1 MYQTKIT
8 DKEAGQRFDK
18 YLHRILPN
26 AGSSFLYKMLR
37 KKNITLNDRKADG
50 SEKIAVGDSVKIYF
64 AEETLLKFRWTAA
77 ANESEYAVY
86 DIDTGSERQP
96 QNIAEDYLAAYRKI
110 SGVRILYENRH
121 ILLVDKPAGVLSQKA
136 KSTDISLNE
145 WLIGY
150 LFESGFMTEQ
160 EFTMYKPSVCNRLD
174 RNTSGIVLCAKSL
187 QGAQILGELLKN
199 RTLHKYYQTYVKGI
213 IEKERLVEGYLHKDE
228 KHNKVTV
235 IPKETPQMTDADI
248 KNQSM
253 VKTETSYI
261 RTSYKPLRVEDD
273 KTLIEVE
280 LITGKP
286 HQIRAHLAS
295 IGHPLLG
302 DYKYGNQAWNEEY
315 RKKYHVKSQLLHAYK
330 VVFPTLTEPFAD
342 ISGRTFYANLPDI
355 FYEVSEEHRH
365 GDMEFTRTERF
376 DTGRFNQPNE

>member
-8 DKEAGQRFDK
+8 EKEAGQRFDK

-50 SEKIAVGDSVKIYF
+50 SEKIAVDDSVKIYF
-64 AEETLLKFRWTAA
+64 AEETLLKFRGLTDTSA
-77 ANESEYAVY
+77 SEHTLHAE
-86 DIDTGSERQP
+86 GPEKQP
-96 QNIAEDYLAAYRKI
+96 QNITNDYLAAYHKI
-110 SGVRILYENRH
+110 SSVRILYENRY
-121 ILLVDKPAGVLSQKA
+121 ILLADKPAGVLSQKA
-136 KSTDISLNE
+136 KPTDRSLNE

-150 LFESGFMTEQ
+150 LLDSGFMTEQ
-160 EFTMYKPSVCNRLD
+160 ELTMYKPYVCNRLD

-199 RTLHKYYQTYVKGI
+199 RTLHKYYQTYVRGVIK
-213 IEKERLVEGYLHKDE
+213 KEQLVEGYLHKYE
-228 KHNKVTV
+228 KHNKVSVTLNV
-235 IPKETPQMTDADI
+235 SQQTADKDM
-248 KNQSM
+248 KNRLLDQA
-253 VKTETSYI
+253 ETSYI
-261 RTSYKPLRVEDD
+261 RTSYKPLRVEKD
-273 KTLIEVE
+273 KTLLEVE

-302 DYKYGNQAWNEEY
+302 DYKYGDKAWNEEY
-315 RKKYHVKSQLLHAYK
+315 RNKYHVKSQLLHAYK
-330 VVFPTLTEPFAD
+330 VVFPPLAEPFAD
-342 ISGRTFYANLPDI
+342 ISGRTFYSGLPDI

-376 DTGRFNQPNE
+376 DTGRFNKPNE

>member
-8 DKEAGQRFDK
+8 EKEAGQRFDK

-50 SEKIAVGDSVKIYF
+50 SEKIAVGDSVKMYF
-64 AEETLLKFRWTAA
+64 AKETLLKFRGAAA
-77 ANESEYAVY
+77 ANESEHA
-86 DIDTGSERQP
+86 
-96 QNIAEDYLAAYRKI
+96 IADDYLAIYRKI

-121 ILLVDKPAGVLSQKA
+121 ILLADKPAGVLSQKA

-199 RTLHKYYQTYVKGI
+199 RTLHKYYQTYVKGVI
-213 IEKERLVEGYLHKDE
+213 KKEQLVEGYLYKDE
-228 KHNKVTV
+228 KHNKVSVT
-235 IPKETPQMTDADI
+235 PKETLQTTSKGSKDYRPSKA
-248 KNQSM
+248 
-253 VKTETSYI
+253 EASYI
-261 RTSYKPLRVEDD
+261 RTSYKPLRVEED
-273 KTLIEVE
+273 KTLLEVE

-302 DYKYGNQAWNEEY
+302 DYKYGDKAWNEEY
-315 RKKYHVKSQLLHAYK
+315 CKKYHVKSQLLHAYK
-330 VVFPTLTEPFAD
+330 VEFPLLTEPFED
-342 ISGRTFYANLPDI
+342 ISGRTFYADLPDI
-355 FYEVSEEHRH
+355 FYKVSEEHRH

-376 DTGRFNQPNE
+376 DIGRFNQQNE